1 MTGDL
6 KLGLIPYG
14 KMESI
19 LPLVYKLNRG
29 KFSEEVLKSRL
40 QPMLTMG
47 GYECLGVY
55 DRDKLIACCGI
66 WLLQKLYKGKHI
78 ELDNVFVEEG
88 YRSSGVG
95 ALMMNWL
102 AEYGKSIDCAS
113 LELNCYLENEKGL
126 KFWQRHGFE
135 ALGYHMIKNLDEEK

>member
-1 MTGDL
+1 MAGNL
-6 KLGLIPYG
+6 KLELIPYD

-19 LPLVYKLNRG
+19 LPLVFKLNDG

-40 QPMLTMG
+40 QLMLTMG

-55 DRDKLIACCGI
+55 DKQKLIACCGI

-78 ELDNVFVEEG
+78 ELDNVFVNEE
-88 YRSSGVG
+88 YRSRGVG
-95 ALMMNWL
+95 KLMMDWL
-102 AEYGKSIDCAS
+102 VEYAKSIGGNS
-113 LELNCYLENEKGL
+113 IELNSYIANKKGI

-135 ALGYHMIKNLDEEK
+135 PLGYHMIKNLE